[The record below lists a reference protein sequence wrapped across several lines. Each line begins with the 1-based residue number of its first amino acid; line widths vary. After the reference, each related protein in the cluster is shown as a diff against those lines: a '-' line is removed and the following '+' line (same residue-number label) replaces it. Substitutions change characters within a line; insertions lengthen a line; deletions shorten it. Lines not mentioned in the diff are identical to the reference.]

1 MFISISLTSFFEVWT
16 FPTNDIQTDLDGS
29 TEPTRQVL
37 ITNRIGYFFG
47 KSGSTVM
54 TAVSCAYKCYD
65 QSLQANRDADQSATV
80 WFVYTIIPSLLTF
93 LSLYVRMKGMKAIT
107 LYIGIYNRK
116 GNTI

>member
-65 QSLQANRDADQSATV
+65 PPLQAYRNADKIGNRIGLYV
-80 WFVYTIIPSLLTF
+80 LFIPSLLTF
-93 LSLYVRMKGMKAIT
+93 LSLYVRMKGMKDKKA
-107 LYIGIYNRK
+107 
-116 GNTI
+116 